1 LIFTDT
7 PAVLTILIQS
17 SPQFAIAFAVSV
29 SPNMEKNRPVY
40 SGSHQP
46 IITRELLC
54 ESLSS
59 PFEGAQYFLLFSL
72 GQVVNVATT
81 K

>member
-7 PAVLTILIQS
+7 PAVPTILIQS
-17 SPQFAIAFAVSV
+17 SPQFAVSV

-59 PFEGAQYFLLFSL
+59 PFEGAQYFFLFSL